1 VLSGENQTQR
11 LSGSRSQALPLLRQ
25 VRNITIYYNHFMKL
39 ISGTSNLPLAQKI
52 ADQLGAPLLD
62 VEITR
67 FANGEKRVWVKDKI
81 AGENVSLVQSFNSP
95 VDENIVE
102 TLLIIDA
109 LERAGARHINLI
121 IPWMGYSLQDKVFRD
136 SEPIAARVIA
146 DLLSNSHAKRAV
158 LLDLHN
164 SSIPGFFSIPT
175 QHLLALTPFAE
186 YIRENFNQNETI
198 IVSPDFGGLKRA
210 RTLAELLGLELE
222 NIDKHRDLTTGKVT
236 PKGVTGDVEGK
247 ICIIYDDVI
256 NTGGTVVEVAKF
268 LKEKGAKEVHF
279 LVTHGLFAGDG
290 LMKMEDP
297 SIDSVVITNSIHHL
311 NLPPKIRV
319 IDVSKLLADSVKTWV

>member
-1 VLSGENQTQR
+1 
-11 LSGSRSQALPLLRQ
+11 
-25 VRNITIYYNHFMKL
+25 MKL

-52 ADQLGAPLLD
+52 ADQLGSPLID
-62 VEITR
+62 IEISK
-67 FANGEKRVWVKDKI
+67 FANGEKRVWIKDKI
-81 AGENVSLVQSFNSP
+81 AGENVSLVQSFNIP
-95 VDENIVE
+95 VDENIIE

-109 LERAGARHINLI
+109 LERAGARNINLI
-121 IPWMGYSLQDKVFRD
+121 IPWLGYSLQDKVFRD
-136 SEPIAARVIA
+136 GEPIAARVVA

-175 QHLLALTPFAE
+175 QHQLVLSAFAE
-186 YIRENFNQNETI
+186 YVKESFNQTETI

-210 RTLAELLGLELE
+210 RTFAELLGLDLE

-290 LMKMEDP
+290 LIKMEDS

>member
-1 VLSGENQTQR
+1 
-11 LSGSRSQALPLLRQ
+11 
-25 VRNITIYYNHFMKL
+25 MKL

-52 ADQLGAPLLD
+52 ADQLGSPLID
-62 VEITR
+62 IEISK
-67 FANGEKRVWVKDKI
+67 FANGEKRVWIKDKI
-81 AGENVSLVQSFNSP
+81 AGENVSLVQSFNIP
-95 VDENIVE
+95 VDENIIE

-109 LERAGARHINLI
+109 LERAGARNINLI
-121 IPWMGYSLQDKVFRD
+121 IPWLGYSLQDKVFRD
-136 SEPIAARVIA
+136 GEPIAARVVA

-175 QHLLALTPFAE
+175 QHQLVLSAFAQYVKE
-186 YIRENFNQNETI
+186 SFNQTETI

-210 RTLAELLGLELE
+210 RTFAELLGLDLE
-222 NIDKHRDLTTGKVT
+222 NIDKHRDLTTGQVT
-236 PKGVTGDVEGK
+236 PKDVTGDVIGK

-268 LKEKGAKEVHF
+268 LKDKGAKEVHF
-279 LVTHGLFAGDG
+279 LVTHGLFAGEG

-297 SIDSVVITNSIHHL
+297 SIDSVAITNSIHHL

-319 IDVSKLLADSVKTWV
+319 IDISKLLADSVKTWV